1 MTRSGRWLRLG
12 DHLLLAVL
20 IVVLA
25 ALVYRVSAG
34 LNYNWRWS
42 VIARYAFLR
51 DPETGRWAAN
61 TLLRGFGTTLYLA
74 VSGSI
79 LALVAGVGLG
89 LGRLSGA
96 RLPRALARTYVELV
110 RNTPPLV
117 FVFVFYFF
125 LSSQLQLGALASGVV
140 CLAMLQSAYV
150 AEIVRAGV
158 QSVGRGQ
165 WEAAASLGLSRTTT
179 LRDIVLPQALRRVL
193 PPLVNQLTS
202 LVKDSSIISLI
213 SIPELTYAAS
223 EVVASTRA
231 VFEVWIFVAVLYFVL
246 CSSIA
251 LLGGR
256 LERRLSHV

>member
-1 MTRSGRWLRLG
+1 M
-12 DHLLLAVL
+12 
-20 IVVLA
+20 
-25 ALVYRVSAG
+25 
-34 LNYNWRWS
+34 
-42 VIARYAFLR
+42 
-51 DPETGRWAAN
+51 
-61 TLLRGFGTTLYLA
+61 
-74 VSGSI
+74 SGSI

-165 WEAAASLGLSRTTT
+165 WEAPASLGLSRTTT